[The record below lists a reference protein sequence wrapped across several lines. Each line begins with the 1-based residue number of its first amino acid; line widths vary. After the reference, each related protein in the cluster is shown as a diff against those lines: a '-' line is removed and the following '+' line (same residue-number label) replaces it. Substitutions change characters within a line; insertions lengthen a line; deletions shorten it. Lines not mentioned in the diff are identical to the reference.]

1 MKENRRVA
9 MTKTLLRDSLL
20 ELMHQKPLTKIT
32 IKEICE
38 NADINRSTF
47 YSHYSDQ
54 FALCEDIENDTILRT
69 NEYLEKISK
78 DKTKVDFLTDY
89 LRYIKKNGRLLRA
102 LLISGNDNSFK
113 FKFLEISVSK
123 LMEADHHDN
132 LSETDKDYIFRY
144 MFQGALS
151 AVERW
156 IENEFDKSPAE
167 MSRLI
172 IALIP
177 SLTEVKRKMIRL
189 EG

>member
-1 MKENRRVA
+1 MKESRRVS

-20 ELMHQKPLTKIT
+20 ELMHQKPLSKIT

-54 FALCEDIENDTILRT
+54 FALCEEIENDTISRT
-69 NEYLEKISK
+69 SEYLEKVSK
-78 DKTKVDFLTDY
+78 DKTKVDLLTDY

-102 LLISGNDNSFK
+102 LLVSGNDNSFK
-113 FKFLEISVSK
+113 LKFLEISVSK
-123 LMEADHHDN
+123 LVEADSHEN
-132 LSETDKDYIFRY
+132 FSEADKDYIFRY

-151 AVERW
+151 TVERW

-172 IALIP
+172 ISLIP
-177 SLTEVKRKMIRL
+177 SLTEVQRKMIKL
-189 EG
+189 KG